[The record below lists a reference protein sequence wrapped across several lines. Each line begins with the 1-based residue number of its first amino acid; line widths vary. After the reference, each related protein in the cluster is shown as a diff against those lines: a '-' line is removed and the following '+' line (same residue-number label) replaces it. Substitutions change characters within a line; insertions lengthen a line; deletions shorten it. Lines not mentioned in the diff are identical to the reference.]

1 MKRQLSIALAA
12 GILAIAGVVSCD
24 QGPPPTPTP
33 IPTPT
38 PVPTPTPE
46 PIRASEVVANSA
58 TAMSRASSFRFKL
71 THPSGST
78 TLQNGLVVDNAEGAV
93 VSPDQLSVTA
103 DAQLAGIFVGV
114 EAVVLGDRHFMTNP
128 LSGEWAELSPE
139 ESPFAFLDISG
150 LIANILGLVRQSEHV
165 SHPVPGEDFV
175 IKAVIRSYALASLV
189 GDVVEGLDLD
199 LVLTFDPDT
208 FVLNSARI
216 SGRLQEGDESS
227 AVRLVELTDVNTD
240 IQITAPIQ

>member
-1 MKRQLSIALAA
+1 M
-12 GILAIAGVVSCD
+12 
-24 QGPPPTPTP
+24 
-33 IPTPT
+33 
-38 PVPTPTPE
+38 
-46 PIRASEVVANSA
+46 
-58 TAMSRASSFRFKL
+58 
-71 THPSGST
+71 
-78 TLQNGLVVDNAEGAV
+78 QNGLVVDNAEGAV
-93 VSPDQLSVTA
+93 VAPDQLSVMA

-150 LIANILGLVRQSEHV
+150 LIANILGLVRQSEYV
-165 SHPVPGEDFV
+165 SQPVPGEEIV
-175 IKAVIRSYALASLV
+175 IQAVIRSYALASLV

-208 FVLNSARI
+208 FVLKSARI
-216 SGRLQEGDESS
+216 SGRLQEGDEPS

-240 IQITAPIQ
+240 IEIKPPIQ